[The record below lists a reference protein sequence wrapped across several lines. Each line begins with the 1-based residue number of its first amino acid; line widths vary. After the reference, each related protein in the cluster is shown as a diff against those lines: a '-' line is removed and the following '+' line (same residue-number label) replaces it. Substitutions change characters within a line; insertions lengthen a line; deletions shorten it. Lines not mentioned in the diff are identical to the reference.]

1 MKLLLAL
8 LLLASPQA
16 FAAKLVSQRALQYL
30 PTFGVGSTSSVAYTG
45 VPGTSFRWYA
55 TGGGPTTLLRILTTS
70 AALIKVGDA
79 PTAGASDMLLPAN
92 TEMILEVISGYRVS
106 AAPLST
112 GGSLYVTELIPYHQ
126 YD

>member
-8 LLLASPQA
+8 LLLVTSEAH
-16 FAAKLVSQRALQYL
+16 AAKLVSQRALQYL
-30 PTFGVGSTSSVAYTG
+30 PTFGIGSTSSVAYAG
-45 VPGTSFRWYA
+45 LPGTSFRWYA
-55 TGGGPTTLLRILTTS
+55 TGGGPTTLLRLVTTS

-79 PTAGASDMLLPAN
+79 PTAGAADMLLPAN

-106 AAPLST
+106 AAPLTT
-112 GGSLYVTELIPYHQ
+112 GGSLFVTELIPYHQ